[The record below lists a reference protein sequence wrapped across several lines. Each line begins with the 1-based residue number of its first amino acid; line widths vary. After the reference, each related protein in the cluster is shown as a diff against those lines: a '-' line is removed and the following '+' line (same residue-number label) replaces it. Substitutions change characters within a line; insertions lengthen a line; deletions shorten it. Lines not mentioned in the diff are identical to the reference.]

1 MSQKVELSSAL
12 ADRITALFE
21 AGQSRRK
28 IATIL
33 QEEGY
38 AVPADSRRKTWH
50 HSLVSVYLERLGL
63 VSPPSWIFKPTALG
77 EGAKRW
83 EEVLSV
89 AGTNGALAA
98 GQGVGSSPADAAP
111 PQPAESPVP
120 SLDVDEVAAGW
131 EHALARASTPP
142 AKAAP
147 PAAMQTQPA
156 GADGPPKPPPPPA
169 AASAPEPGGPPA
181 LHIAV
186 DGSCTPADRR
196 LWFSLVRVARPEL
209 GQKPSHELPRAHA
222 LTLLSPGASD
232 PGPADLWG
240 AMKRLRASG
249 ITWEA
254 RFDGRPLLITTPL
267 ISGVLTTA
275 ALTFHF
281 SPELV
286 TLLLDD
292 TQFARLR
299 ALLGREHDPPPAP
312 R

>member
-1 MSQKVELSSAL
+1 MPQKLELAPGL
-12 ADRITALFE
+12 ADRITALFA
-21 AGQSRRK
+21 AGQSRRR

-38 AVPADSRRKTWH
+38 GVPADSRRKTWH
-50 HSLVSVYLERLGL
+50 HSLVSTYLEQLGL
-63 VSPPSWIFKPTALG
+63 VPPPRPSLKPRVLG
-77 EGAKRW
+77 EGAQRW
-83 EEVLSV
+83 EEMLT
-89 AGTNGALAA
+89 AAAANGALSA
-98 GQGVGSSPADAAP
+98 GQGVGSSPAGAGP
-111 PQPAESPVP
+111 PQPAEAPAP

-142 AKAAP
+142 AEAAP
-147 PAAMQTQPA
+147 PAATQPQPA
-156 GADGPPKPPPPPA
+156 GTDGPPKPPPPPA

-186 DGSCTPADRR
+186 DGPCTPADRR

-222 LTLLSPGASD
+222 LTLLSTGTSD

-240 AMKRLRASG
+240 ALKRLRTSG

-254 RFDGRPLLITTPL
+254 RFDGLPLLITTPL
-267 ISGVLTTA
+267 LSGVLTAT

-299 ALLGREHDPPPAP
+299 ELLGREHDPPPPA

>member
-1 MSQKVELSSAL
+1 MPQKVELTPEL
-12 ADRITALFE
+12 VGQITALFK

-28 IATIL
+28 IATAL

-38 AVPADSRRKTWH
+38 TVPPTGRHKTWH
-50 HSLVSVYLERLGL
+50 HSLVSMCLEQLGL
-63 VSPPSWIFKPTALG
+63 VAPPSWILKPKLLG

-83 EEVLSV
+83 EELLSG
-89 AGTNGALAA
+89 AGVNGALAA
-98 GQGVGSSPADAAP
+98 GQGTGLAPAGAGP
-111 PQPAESPVP
+111 PQPAASPAP

-131 EHALARASTPP
+131 EHALARASTHP
-142 AKAAP
+142 AEAAP
-147 PAAMQTQPA
+147 PTATQPQPA
-156 GADGPPKPPPPPA
+156 RADGPPQTPPPA

-186 DGSCTPADRR
+186 DGPCTPADRR

-240 AMKRLRASG
+240 ALKRLRASG

-254 RFDGRPLLITTPL
+254 RLDGLPLLITTPL
-267 ISGVLTTA
+267 ISGVLTATV
-275 ALTFHF
+275 LTFHF
-281 SPELV
+281 APELV

-292 TQFARLR
+292 AQFARLR
-299 ALLGREHDPPPAP
+299 TLLGHEHDPPPAV